1 MTLEKL
7 SGGVDFVQDTAP
19 PASDAVDGD
28 VFLDTSDTPPR
39 LEVFDA
45 SAGAFVRPQTGIDWN
60 NKTPQADRIT
70 NTNQLS
76 VSGSGYIVGV
86 APDFAGSITTNF
98 ELAIDGTS
106 IIGNVQIESDTIDGG
121 VSFPLYHR
129 FESSFTINET
139 ASGEVIITYVL
150 D

>member
-28 VFLDTSDTPPR
+28 VFLDTSETPPQ

-45 SAGAFVRPQTGIDWN
+45 SVGAFVRPQTGIDWN
-60 NKTPQADRIT
+60 NKTPQADRIGNF
-70 NTNQLS
+70 NTLS
-76 VSGSGYIVGV
+76 VSGSGYIIGV
-86 APDFAGSITTNF
+86 TPLAPNGDAGIDLT
-98 ELAIDGTS
+98 IDGTS
-106 IIGNVQIESDTIDGG
+106 ISTGVQLIEDADGVG
-121 VSFPLYHR
+121 ASIAFYHR
-129 FESSFTINET
+129 FESSFTVDET
-139 ASGEVIITYVL
+139 TGGVVVVSYVL